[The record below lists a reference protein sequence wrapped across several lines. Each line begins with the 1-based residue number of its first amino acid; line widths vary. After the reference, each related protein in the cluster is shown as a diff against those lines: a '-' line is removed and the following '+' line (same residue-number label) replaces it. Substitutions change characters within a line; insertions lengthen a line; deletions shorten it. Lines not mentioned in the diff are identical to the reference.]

1 MKKLVLAALLTSF
14 TFGASAAE
22 KINFGVSA
30 TYPPFESI
38 GANNEIVGFDIDLAK
53 ALCKQMQAECTFTN
67 HAFDSLI
74 PSLKFRKYDAV
85 ISGMDITPERSKQ
98 VSFTTP
104 YYENSAVV
112 IAKKDTYKTF
122 ADLKGKRIGME
133 NGTTHQKYIQDQH
146 PEVKTVSYDSYQNA
160 FIDLKNGRI
169 DGVFG
174 DTAVVNEWLKTNPQL
189 GVATEKVTDPQ
200 YFGTGLGIA
209 VRPDNKALL
218 EKLNNA
224 LAAIKADGTYQS
236 MTSGSHSKIQ
246 KAAPAAFLLLHQQR
260 QHFIVRGVREHI
272 KKLYPFDAIT
282 RQFADIFRHSLGV
295 TAGVDNKTRCHR

>member
-1 MKKLVLAALLTSF
+1 MKKLVLAALLASF

-74 PSLKFRKYDAV
+74 PSLKFR
-85 ISGMDITPERSKQ
+85 
-98 VSFTTP
+98 
-104 YYENSAVV
+104 NSAVV

-122 ADLKGKRIGME
+122 SDLKGKRIGME

-224 LAAIKADGTYQS
+224 LAAIKADGTYQ
-236 MTSGSHSKIQ
+236 KINDQ
-246 KAAPAAFLLLHQQR
+246 WFPQ
-260 QHFIVRGVREHI
+260 
-272 KKLYPFDAIT
+272 
-282 RQFADIFRHSLGV
+282 
-295 TAGVDNKTRCHR
+295 